1 MPLAGLLLSCLVHVV
16 LAWLLCQSDWAPVAA
31 PSSSDVSQFV
41 AFLQP
46 VGSVA
51 EVRSDNSLES
61 LPTSSEP
68 ARPDVEPVAKPA
80 PELPAPPE
88 PLPEAAPP
96 VVPSDSEVP
105 QPRKRPE
112 QQKQLAR
119 VESAAPPKAPTEAR
133 PPEVASA
140 ASSTS
145 TPNPAPT
152 AQPVPAQNA
161 KPSRAAKSSQPNY
174 AQRLTRRIEQHK
186 SYPRRARQRGL
197 SGEIRFDLSVDASGE
212 MLAFHWLE
220 GHQAFRH
227 ATLQAIRSALPY
239 PPEPG
244 QGEARVQIRM
254 VYSLKKRM

>member
-1 MPLAGLLLSCLVHVV
+1 MALAGLLLSCLVHVV

-51 EVRSDNSLES
+51 EVQSDNSLES

-68 ARPDVEPVAKPA
+68 ARSDVEPVAKPA
-80 PELPAPPE
+80 PVLPAPPE
-88 PLPEAAPP
+88 PLHEAAPP
-96 VVPSDSEVP
+96 VVPSESEAP

-119 VESAAPPKAPTEAR
+119 VESAAPPKAATEAR

-152 AQPVPAQNA
+152 AQPGPAQSA
-161 KPSRAAKSSQPNY
+161 KPSRAAKSSQPSY
-174 AQRLTRRIEQHK
+174 AQRLAQRIEQHK
-186 SYPRRARQRGL
+186 FYPRRARQRGL
-197 SGEIRFDLSVDASGE
+197 SGEIRFHLSVDASGQ
-212 MLAFHWLE
+212 MLAFHWRD
-220 GHQAFRH
+220 GHQAFRQ
-227 ATLQAIRSALPY
+227 ATLQAVRRALPY
-239 PPEPG
+239 PPAPG
-244 QGEARVQIRM
+244 QGEVSVEIRM
-254 VYSLKKRM
+254 IYSLKERI